1 MAGSHILRDNRDYRR
16 YWLAKIIS
24 NFGTQLSM
32 LAFPLLVLSLGEGP
46 TRAAAIATCMLGT
59 RFLLRM
65 TGGNLADRFDRRWLM
80 LSGDLIRMV
89 ALGSI
94 PLASWLGAL
103 SYPQLLG
110 VAFVESAATVL
121 LFSPAAGIAVR
132 DIVPKEHLRDAA
144 SRSNAAASSAA
155 LAGPALGGVLFEVN
169 RILPFGLDAASYL
182 ISAALLIG
190 LAMKP
195 PARTGAAADRGWAQ
209 GVRWLRGQPV
219 LLRIVAAALVLNVAG
234 TGLGV
239 GILLA
244 LQQGGARSSTIG
256 VIMTCMG
263 VGGLGSS
270 LIAPKLAPKLR
281 TTVWFTLTGV
291 VWTLGFLV
299 LWLTLNPWVVA
310 PVLMLLVGVTLFGN
324 IGYSAAI
331 IGNAPRHLLGRIN
344 GAIATASG
352 GLDCVA
358 PLIAGVLIQRVGAP
372 TTWLVFATLTIVAT
386 VTLILPLV
394 RVNSLI
400 TKEAEEPSGEAAT
413 EVTTGATTGITT
425 SATTNTTALPRPVA
439 KAAQP

>member
-32 LAFPLLVLSLGEGP
+32 LAFPLLVLSLGDGP
-46 TRAAAIATCMLGT
+46 NRAAAIATCMLAT

-80 LSGDLIRMV
+80 LSGDLVRMA

-94 PLASWLGAL
+94 PLASLLGGL
-103 SYPQLLG
+103 TYPQLLG

-121 LFSPAAGIAVR
+121 LFSPAASIAVR
-132 DIVPKEHLRDAA
+132 DIVPKEHLIDAA
-144 SRSNAAASSAA
+144 SRSNAANGSAA
-155 LAGPALGGVLFEVN
+155 LAGPALGGLLFEVN
-169 RILPFGLDAASYL
+169 RMLPFGLDAASYL

-190 LAMKP
+190 LTMKP
-195 PARTGAAADRGWAQ
+195 PARTGAAAGRGWSL

-219 LLRIVAAALVLNVAG
+219 LLRVLAAALVINVAG

-239 GILLA
+239 GIVLA
-244 LQQGGARSSTIG
+244 LQQNGARSSSIG
-256 VIMTCMG
+256 AVMTCMG

-281 TTVWFTLTGV
+281 TTVWFAVTGV

-299 LWLTLNPWVVA
+299 LWLTLDPWIVA
-310 PVLMLLVGVTLFGN
+310 PDLTVIIGVTLFGN

-344 GAIATASG
+344 AVIGTATG

-372 TTWLVFATLTIVAT
+372 TTWLIFAGLTTVAT

-394 RVNSLI
+394 RVDNLI
-400 TKEAEEPSGEAAT
+400 IKEPEETVPGAEPEAAT
-413 EVTTGATTGITT
+413 E
-425 SATTNTTALPRPVA
+425 ALDERREPAP
-439 KAAQP
+439 AAQP